1 MFSFVRDYHFATFEF
16 TKDLND
22 KKEDKTN
29 KKPQKGKTLYAEFK
43 IKASV
48 FKKILCKTCNKQH
61 KTK

>member
-29 KKPQKGKTLYAEFK
+29 KKPQKEKHYMRNSK
-43 IKASV
+43 
-48 FKKILCKTCNKQH
+48 
-61 KTK
+61 